1 MSNSSTST
9 NSTANPAVLGIE
21 AYALCV
27 YLEEGQNPDMQ
38 GYAVRLSNF
47 IVNVCLALL
56 IRYSEEDIAESVT
69 VLLLQIYTLLACA
82 FISLIRKQLSVA
94 DAHFALTST
103 VSPLALYL
111 LYASLRTL
119 FHKSSY
125 LFRRLGD
132 HCRTYLVLSLL
143 MLPIWIVM
151 NVLIYFADVFSGDA
165 CPRITFDAWFL
176 FETEAVITSFIFA
189 SVFTGFIILVWV
201 VYFLRHF
208 GDIRSE
214 YRRHKMKATRW
225 KWFGWLQW
233 FPLSF
238 KSLVIAEWDVI
249 TKSHPWVLTLSIGT
263 TYVIWGSSLFLYVA
277 DIGEF
282 YYDLVAEIQ
291 MENGIAVDPYTPP
304 AGYDPLGYGQAS
316 QSPPPPR
323 L

>member
-111 LYASLRTL
+111 LYASVRTL
-119 FHKSSY
+119 FRKSSY

-143 MLPIWIVM
+143 MLPMWIVM
-151 NVLIYFADVFSGDA
+151 NVLIYFADVFSGEA
-165 CPRITFDAWFL
+165 CPPITLDAWFL
-176 FETEAVITSFIFA
+176 FETEA
-189 SVFTGFIILVWV
+189 
-201 VYFLRHF
+201 
-208 GDIRSE
+208 
-214 YRRHKMKATRW
+214 MKATRW

-233 FPLSF
+233 APLSF

-263 TYVIWGSSLFLYVA
+263 TYVIWGSSLFLYVS

-291 MENGIAVDPYTPP
+291 MQNGIAVDPYTPP
-304 AGYDPLGYGQAS
+304 AGYDPLGFGQVS
-316 QSPPPPR
+316 WIDIP
-323 L
+323 